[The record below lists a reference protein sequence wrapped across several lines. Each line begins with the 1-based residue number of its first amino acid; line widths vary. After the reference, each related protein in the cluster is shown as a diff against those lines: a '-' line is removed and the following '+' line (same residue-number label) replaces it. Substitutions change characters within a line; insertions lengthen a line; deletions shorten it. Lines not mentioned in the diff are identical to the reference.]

1 MLKTPVY
8 RIERKKKMRKKF
20 PRSQFSADVLWE
32 LLRFADAFLGQKTS
46 GGGGE
51 LKY

>member
-1 MLKTPVY
+1 
-8 RIERKKKMRKKF
+8 MRKKF

-46 GGGGE
+46 GGGNLNTRE
-51 LKY
+51 WRQVFDAKTSII